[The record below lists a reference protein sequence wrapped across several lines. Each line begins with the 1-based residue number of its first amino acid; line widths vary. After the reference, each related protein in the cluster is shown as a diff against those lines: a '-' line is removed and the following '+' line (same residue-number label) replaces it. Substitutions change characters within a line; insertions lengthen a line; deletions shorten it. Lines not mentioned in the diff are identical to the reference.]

1 MPSHGVNFVNE
12 NNARRILLALLKQV
26 ADPRSA
32 YPNKHLH
39 EVGAR
44 NREERNVSLAR
55 NRPSQ
60 QRLASSGR
68 PDQQHTLGNASAE
81 FLEFLRFAQEFD
93 DFLKLFLGFIYPGD
107 VFKCDLLLL
116 HGEQPRPAL
125 AERERL
131 VSAGLHLADHEIPEG
146 REQSQ
151 RRKQVDQPSP
161 TAAAHILKTGAN
173 AFVLEGLDHFGRK
186 IGRGCG
192 GMKGTAISL
201 LSLHFHASDVDLFY
215 RSLINF
221 RHELRDVDFLHLLRR
236 VRVLHH
242 LPQRHCGEQN
252 YHPKNDRLDR

>member
-60 QRLASSGR
+60 QCLASSGR

-93 DFLKLFLGFIYPGD
+93 DFLKLFLGFIYAGD
-107 VFKCDLLLL
+107 VFKRHLLLL
-116 HGEQPRPAL
+116 HGEQPRPAF

-146 REQSQ
+146 RKQSQ
-151 RRKQVDQPSP
+151 RGKQVDQPSP
-161 TAAAHILKTGAN
+161 TAAAHILKTRADV
-173 AFVLEGLDHFGRK
+173 FVPERLDHFWSEVVC
-186 IGRGCG
+186 GCG
-192 GMKGTAISL
+192 GVKGCAVGL
-201 LSLHFHASDVDLFY
+201 LSLHLHAGDIDLFDC
-215 RSLINF
+215 SLINI
-221 RHELRDVDFLHLLRR
+221 RHELRKVDLLHLLRR

-242 LPQRHCGEQN
+242 LPQRHCGKQN
-252 YHPKNDRLDR
+252 YHPKNDRFNR